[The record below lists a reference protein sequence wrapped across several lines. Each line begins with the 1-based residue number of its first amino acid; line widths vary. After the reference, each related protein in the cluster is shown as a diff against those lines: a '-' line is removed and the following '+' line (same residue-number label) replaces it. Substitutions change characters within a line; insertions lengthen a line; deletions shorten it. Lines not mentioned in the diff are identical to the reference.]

1 VVHPHPRAMSTNSSL
16 LSLAN
21 QLQAQSL
28 RNPYSTQDR
37 RCAQLARSFF
47 LALQHKAFY
56 IFTQG
61 FSLSS
66 TSLYRMHKTFD
77 HTNPI
82 LALSLYHIDTIFDY
96 YYFLAYPSIYTY
108 KIILS
113 VGKSMGQHPF
123 PITYSQNPKRD
134 PKVGQDSAIST
145 SSSVPSSTGCRSPK
159 NGQHD
164 QYYPITWSRAN
175 RLPTLTCDPSQVTLV

>member
-1 VVHPHPRAMSTNSSL
+1 MHQNKAQSRQHRIYVVHPHPGATSTNSSL
-16 LSLAN
+16 LSSAN

-37 RCAQLARSFF
+37 RSAQLARSFF

-61 FSLSS
+61 LALSS
-66 TSLYRMHKTFD
+66 ASLYIMHKTFD
-77 HTNPI
+77 HTDPI

-96 YYFLAYPSIYTY
+96 YYFLSYPSIYTY
-108 KIILS
+108 KSGLS
-113 VGKSMGQHPF
+113 VGKPTGQHPF

-134 PKVGQDSAIST
+134 PKVGRDSAISA
-145 SSSVPSSTGCRSPK
+145 SSGAPSSTGC
-159 NGQHD
+159 
-164 QYYPITWSRAN
+164 
-175 RLPTLTCDPSQVTLV
+175 